1 LMKIHLE
8 TYGCTANRG
17 DSELILG
24 QLLSAHHTLVSS
36 PEEADVVIVNTC
48 AVKGTTYR
56 RMKSRLERLR
66 REGKRVVVAGCLPLI
81 DPGLTDGFDAI
92 SCKSIP
98 CLPEILSRIERG
110 ERAVKMLFHPFSEKP
125 LLPRVRL
132 SRVSAIVQIA
142 EGCLSNC
149 SYCSVKLARG
159 TLHSFSPEALER
171 EVREAVEQGAREILL
186 TGQDTAAYGLDLGT
200 GLPELLSRLASIPGE
215 FRMRVGMMNPLFAER
230 ILPGLLEAYE
240 SPKIYKFLHLPVQ
253 SGDDGVLRD
262 MRRGYTVETFR
273 RVVRAFRQRF
283 PDLQLVT
290 DIIVGFPTESGEAF
304 RRTLELV
311 EEIRPDKVNLSK
323 FSPLPGTDASRFKQ
337 LSSEEVAERSRI
349 LTGLCHRIGLEVNR
363 RYVGKTFPALIV
375 ERGTRGGVLAR
386 TPNYKPVVLKEGAI
400 GEEVCVTIVRA
411 ESTYLVGERV

>member
-1 LMKIHLE
+1 
-8 TYGCTANRG
+8 
-17 DSELILG
+17 
-24 QLLSAHHTLVSS
+24 
-36 PEEADVVIVNTC
+36 
-48 AVKGTTYR
+48 
-56 RMKSRLERLR
+56 
-66 REGKRVVVAGCLPLI
+66 
-81 DPGLTDGFDAI
+81 
-92 SCKSIP
+92 
-98 CLPEILSRIERG
+98 
-110 ERAVKMLFHPFSEKP
+110 
-125 LLPRVRL
+125 
-132 SRVSAIVQIA
+132 
-142 EGCLSNC
+142 
-149 SYCSVKLARG
+149 
-159 TLHSFSPEALER
+159 
-171 EVREAVEQGAREILL
+171 
-186 TGQDTAAYGLDLGT
+186 
-200 GLPELLSRLASIPGE
+200 
-215 FRMRVGMMNPLFAER
+215 FAER

-323 FSPLPGTDASRFKQ
+323 FSPLPGTDASRLKQ